1 MDKIIGIDLG
11 TTNSVVAH
19 VENGKPTVLS
29 DRDEEDITPSVVTV
43 TEEEEVIVGRAA
55 KNMMAQIPDRTV
67 KSIKRKMGEDYE
79 VEIGENSYTPEQIS
93 SYILDKLVSI
103 SELNLDS
110 EIRNSVITVPAYFN
124 DKQRNATI
132 DAGKIAGIEVERIIN
147 EPTAAAL
154 AYGIS
159 GDSDSTILVYDLGG
173 GTFDVSIL
181 DIGSGLYEIVGT
193 DGINDL
199 GGDDWTRKI
208 VEVLEEQF
216 KNKYGTKIQSESSRK
231 RLFDAAEEA
240 KKTLSEDREAEIIVP
255 FVQNVDGQSANIEYT
270 ITRSEFEDI
279 TNELLEK
286 TQTPVANALKQAE
299 MSKDDIDEVLLV
311 GGATQMPQVKRFIDD
326 IIEIDPRDD
335 IDPKK
340 VVAKG
345 AAVQAAILD
354 DNEYDTKIDD
364 IVLLDVTPL
373 SLGVEVEGGL
383 FEPVIEKNTIIPAQG
398 RKEFTTAKNNQTTV
412 EVRVYQGERRIAEE
426 NVLLDKFKLK
436 DIDSMM
442 AGEPEVE
449 VVFSVDENGI
459 LTVKA
464 KEKSSKVERKIT
476 IEGGVGMEEQ
486 EVKDARKEALRHL
499 EEDKIERDKIRM
511 ENMAKSNI
519 RQAEN
524 LLNYY
529 DIPEEAQREILSS
542 INTVKSEL
550 GEPDTNVDEIEE
562 KIDELEMKITEIV
575 SKHA

>member
-19 VENGKPTVLS
+19 VKNGKPTVLS

-43 TEEEEVIVGRAA
+43 TEGEEVIVGRAA

-110 EIRNSVITVPAYFN
+110 KIHNSVITVPAYFN

-412 EVRVYQGERRIAEE
+412 KVRVYQGERRIAEE

-550 GEPDTNVDEIEE
+550 EEPDTNVDKIEE
-562 KIDELEMKITEIV
+562 KIDELEIKITEVV
-575 SKHA
+575 SKYT

>member
-499 EEDKIERDKIRM
+499 EEDKIERDRIRM

-550 GEPDTNVDEIEE
+550 EEPDTNVDEIEE
-562 KIDELEMKITEIV
+562 KIDELEIKITEIV